1 MTDHFKKTASA
12 VMVVFVDLEMLG
24 ELVDTGS
31 KNSYLYLG
39 RTGVALMS
47 FVSGD
52 YFLLFFLG
60 HFIFTFHNN
69 IPYTEPSAGD
79 RLPENQA
86 YGKKTHTGNVL
97 YTKNPRL

>member
-31 KNSYLYLG
+31 KNGYLYLG
-39 RTGVALMS
+39 RTGIALMS

-86 YGKKTHTGNVL
+86 YGKNSYRKCIIH
-97 YTKNPRL
+97 